1 MLTILL
7 ISKLLKVGI
16 KIKQKCQTFL
26 RVKLKASA
34 ITSTKRSFLS
44 GKYNVKCYLFGC
56 DQSDPRLRHFSTSE
70 SSCRESFPDN
80 FAEILLHCA
89 YIVTS

>member
-44 GKYNVKCYLFGC
+44 GKHNVKCYLFGC
-56 DQSDPRLRHFSTSE
+56 D
-70 SSCRESFPDN
+70 
-80 FAEILLHCA
+80 
-89 YIVTS
+89 

>member
-56 DQSDPRLRHFSTSE
+56 D
-70 SSCRESFPDN
+70 
-80 FAEILLHCA
+80 
-89 YIVTS
+89 